1 MLPLPRLPCRL
12 PTPGGSFTAKSKPA
26 DASSLIIRRRTGIK
40 SQNGQ
45 ALGKYYEYS
54 DIKPGPFGQFWLN
67 GQTKDGLYNFNVWGD
82 NVGYNDQRYEADVS
96 KAGEH
101 YFDVIWDQTPH
112 VYSTNALTLYS
123 GIGGPALVLPPGL
136 SNTLFDDCRMHE
148 GRRPSAA
155 GVCTSGN
162 PLRRSEPQS
171 SATITNNLYTTD
183 IGIRRDTAAVA
194 YRWTPTD
201 AWDINVAYMNMHRW
215 GTQVEG
221 VVFSP
226 GTSGVAAQV
235 PKPVND
241 TTQNF
246 GVNGEYK
253 GTSPWGKSFTFKLGY
268 AGSIFTKM
276 FELLYGA
283 ESVLRRHN
291 SAIDS
296 RGGPMRAQRL
306 SRPARSL

>member
-1 MLPLPRLPCRL
+1 MSGTTTNVTK
-12 PTPGGSFTAKSKPA
+12 PT
-26 DASSLIIRRRTGIK
+26 
-40 SQNGQ
+40 
-45 ALGKYYEYS
+45 
-54 DIKPGPFGQFWLN
+54 W
-67 GQTKDGLYNFNVWGD
+67 
-82 NVGYNDQRYEADVS
+82 S

-136 SNTLFDDCRMHE
+136 SNRLFDD
-148 GRRPSAA
+148 A
-155 GVCTSGN
+155 GCTRVAGQVQPGGCTSGN
-162 PLRRSEPQS
+162 PNAAQRSAIQRDL
-171 SATITNNLYTTD
+171 TNNLYTTD

-201 AWDINVAYMNMHRW
+201 AWDINLAYANMHRW
-215 GTQVEG
+215 GSQVEG

-241 TTQNF
+241 TTQTF

-268 AGSIFTKM
+268 AGSIYEESSEF
-276 FELLYGA
+276 LYGA
-283 ESVLRRHN
+283 EPILRRHN
-291 SAIDS
+291 SAIYS
-296 RGGPMRAQRL
+296 RGGPMRARWL
-306 SRPARSL
+306 SIQPVRSDDALA